1 VSPEPGSRLDVVIT
15 KWGDRPHWE
24 FAVTYL
30 GEDENGTWFG
40 LPTGTS
46 FRRPGAFFTSTNDQV
61 TLVPREGWW
70 VATFHGPG
78 GTTWED
84 LAGAALDLYVDMTTP
99 AEIDGSTVRC
109 TDLDLDVIRGAN
121 GMVLVDDED
130 EFAEHQVAFDYPP
143 EVVHAAEEACASVL
157 AAVSARTPPFDG
169 AASGVWLGRVAAP

>member
-1 VSPEPGSRLDVVIT
+1 M
-15 KWGDRPHWE
+15 
-24 FAVTYL
+24 
-30 GEDENGTWFG
+30 
-40 LPTGTS
+40 
-46 FRRPGAFFTSTNDQV
+46 
-61 TLVPREGWW
+61 
-70 VATFHGPG
+70 ATFHGPG
-78 GTTWED
+78 GTTWVD

-143 EVVHAAEEACASVL
+143 EVVQAAEESCAAVL